1 MLLAISAAIILL
13 SFVTAIVL
21 AIRNRG
27 LLTVVMA
34 ALIGLLSLRALA
46 FALARYT
53 GDPTLSAWLDDLLSS
68 ELPIALSAALCLLAV
83 GIMALLFQRQR
94 RSERQLA
101 ARTEVLGATERAGGV
116 GYYFFDK
123 DSDRVVDSS
132 EEFAAILGRD
142 ISVEGLSWN
151 DWLAFV
157 HPGDHALVKAV
168 FARSSANADPYTLDY
183 RIVRPDGAIR
193 HIHENGAYVRDEGGG
208 MRSMGTIVD
217 RTEIREAE
225 ARLKTSTAAIT
236 LAEEHAGFGHYVIDL
251 KSRCFEEV
259 SPGAAALL
267 GRAVDAV
274 LGRPAAEFLDAI
286 HPDDL
291 ATVRKVYASSEALRS
306 NYAVEFRMV
315 RPDGSMRYMRDVG
328 GYLGPDE
335 GGRFVL
341 VGALLDITD
350 SKLRERQ
357 VREYATTL
365 ATAQRIANL
374 GTYVYDDAADRHE
387 YVSPEFAAIHGRT
400 PEELDVSLARW
411 SQWLHPD
418 DRERVMAA
426 HAASQANGSPY
437 DMEYRLYLPDGSLR
451 DVRDVREVGEV
462 IADPDGK
469 GTRTIGALIDL
480 TEMRSTQRELEDQ
493 HAILSFA
500 QRVAGI
506 GHIVYDAEQGRAVDV
521 SDMAVEI
528 TGESR
533 EEMLVSWEQ
542 DLSDILAED
551 QAKVRRA
558 FSGADGGESFDIEYR
573 IALPDG
579 TVRTLH
585 EVSKPFVGRE
595 GRRQLSTLQ
604 DVTEQRRLEREL
616 RQAKEA
622 AETANEAKSRF
633 LATMSHEIR
642 TPMNGVLGIAAL
654 LADSNLDRQQHRY
667 VNNLRQSAEALL
679 AIINDILDLSK
690 IEAGKLELELAPLDI
705 DDVVTSVAD
714 LLYPSAS
721 GKALVL
727 GAVVDPNL
735 PGQLLGDAGR
745 LRQILVNLVGNAL
758 KFTDS
763 GGVVIAV
770 ARTEDEQGGVSV
782 RFSVRDT
789 GIGIP
794 EKAKA
799 RLFEMFTQVDPSSG
813 RSRGGTGLGLA
824 ICRRLVGLMQ
834 GEIGLDSSPG
844 EGSVFWFTA
853 RFGTADGQGRPDR
866 EALPRLDGRHYL
878 LVDGT
883 TVGAELIAGQL
894 AAFGAAATVVAPGE
908 TPSADLRVDG
918 AIVGHLAGLADPAG
932 EVRRLRTLPALAA
945 VRMVAVVPVGAAV
958 SSDDGADAFVPM
970 PVHQH
975 DLIPALGSDTLSRA
989 EQRERERERAPRARQ
1004 SGIRILLAEDNRVN
1018 QMVTVN
1024 LLEAAGYRVDIAGNG
1039 IEAVEAVRR
1048 AAYQLVLMDSSMPEM
1063 DGIEATR
1070 RIRKLPGEASQVP
1083 VIALTA
1089 DALPGDRERYLEAGM
1104 SDYLPKPVRKAELL
1118 AMVDSWVAR
1127 GPQA

>member
-1 MLLAISAAIILL
+1 VLLAIAAVVIVL
-13 SFVTAIVL
+13 SFAAAVVL

-27 LLTVVMA
+27 LMTMVMA
-34 ALIGLLSLRALA
+34 GLIGLLSLRALA
-46 FALARYT
+46 FILVRHYGNPELA
-53 GDPTLSAWLDDLLSS
+53 SWLGDLLYS
-68 ELPIALSAALCLLAV
+68 ELPVVLSAAISLLAV
-83 GIMALLFQRQR
+83 GIMAVFFQRQR

-101 ARTEVLGATERAGGV
+101 SRTQVLDATERAGGV

-123 DSDRVVDSS
+123 ETDRVVDSS
-132 EEFAAILGRD
+132 AEFAAILGRD
-142 ISVEGLSWN
+142 VAGAGLSWN
-151 DWLAFV
+151 DWLACV
-157 HPGDHALVKAV
+157 HPGDHAMIRAF
-168 FARSSANADPYTLDY
+168 FARSAAAAGPYTVDY
-183 RIVRPDGAIR
+183 RIVRPDGQVR
-193 HIHENGAYVRDEGGG
+193 FIHENGAYVRDENGA

-225 ARLKTSTAAIT
+225 LRLQRSRAAIA

-251 KSRCFEEV
+251 QTRCFVEV

-267 GRAVDAV
+267 GRSVQEMLGKPVAEV
-274 LGRPAAEFLDAI
+274 LGLI

-291 ATVRKVYASSEALRS
+291 DTVMKVYGSSEALRS
-306 NYAVEFRMV
+306 NYSVEFRMA
-315 RPDGSMRYMRDVG
+315 RSDGSQRHMRDVG
-328 GYLGPDE
+328 GYLGPDDS
-335 GGRFVL
+335 GHFAL

-374 GTYVYDDAADRHE
+374 GTYVYDDENDRDV
-387 YVSPEFAAIHGRT
+387 YNSPEFVSIHGRT
-400 PEELDVSLARW
+400 AEELNVPLE
-411 SQWLHPD
+411 QWVQFVHPD
-418 DRERVMAA
+418 DRMRVLEV
-426 HAASQANGSPY
+426 HRASQADGSPY
-437 DMEYRLYLPDGSLR
+437 DLEYRLILPDGAL
-451 DVRDVREVGEV
+451 RDVREVGEV
-462 IADPDGK
+462 VPDPDGK
-469 GTRTIGALIDL
+469 GQRTIGALIDL
-480 TEMRSTQRELEDQ
+480 TDVRNTQRELEDQ
-493 HAILSFA
+493 REILSFA

-506 GHIVYDAEQGRAVDV
+506 GHIVYDAALGRAVNV
-521 SDMAVEI
+521 SEMAAEI
-528 TGESR
+528 TGSNT
-533 EEMLVSWEQ
+533 EEMYVSWENELKGILEE
-542 DLSDILAED
+542 DLP
-551 QAKVRRA
+551 KVRRA
-558 FSGADGGESFDIEYR
+558 FAAADRGEPFDVEYR
-573 IALPDG
+573 F
-579 TVRTLH
+579 RTAAGKTITLY
-585 EVSKPFVGRE
+585 EVSRPFDSRG
-595 GRRQLSTLQ
+595 GRRSLSTLQ

-616 RQAKEA
+616 RHAKES
-622 AETANEAKSRF
+622 AENANEAKSRF

-642 TPMNGVLGIAAL
+642 TPMNGILGIAAL
-654 LADSNLDRQQHRY
+654 LSDSELDRQQLRY

-727 GAVVDPNL
+727 GAIVDPRL
-735 PGQLLGDAGR
+735 PQRLLGDAGR

-758 KFTDS
+758 KFTDA
-763 GGVVIAV
+763 GGVVISVSCIDAE
-770 ARTEDEQGGVSV
+770 AGRTAV

-794 EKAKA
+794 AKAKA
-799 RLFEMFTQVDPSSG
+799 RLFDMFTQVDPSSG

-834 GEIGLDSSPG
+834 GEIGLDSTPG

-853 RFGTADGQGRPDR
+853 RFGVAQSDVPGQEPP
-866 EALPRLDGRHYL
+866 LPRLEGRHYL

-883 TVGAELIAGQL
+883 QVGREMIEGQL
-894 AAFGAAATVVAPGE
+894 AAAGARVTTIEPGE
-908 TPSADLRVDG
+908 EPAADLAFDG
-918 AIVGHLAGLADPAG
+918 VVVGHLAGLADPAA
-932 EVRRLRTLPALAA
+932 EVRRLRKLPTLASGRL
-945 VRMVAVVPVGAAV
+945 VAVVPIGSVV

-975 DLIPALGSDTLSRA
+975 DLIPALSSEILSPSQQRK
-989 EQRERERERAPRARQ
+989 RERESAPHAFK

-1018 QMVTVN
+1018 QMVTVK
-1024 LLEAAGYRVDIAGNG
+1024 LLEAAGYRVDIANNG
-1039 IEAVEAVRR
+1039 IEAVEAARR
-1048 AAYQLVLMDSSMPEM
+1048 AIYQLVLMDSSMPEM

-1070 RIRKLPGEASQVP
+1070 RIRRLVGEAAEVP

-1118 AMVDSWVAR
+1118 SMVDSWVSR
-1127 GPQA
+1127 KSQA

>member
-13 SFVTAIVL
+13 SFATAIVL

-27 LLTVVMA
+27 LLTIVMA
-34 ALIGLLSLRALA
+34 GLIGLLSLRALA

-53 GDPTLSAWLDDLLSS
+53 GDPTLSAWLNDLLSS
-68 ELPIALSAALCLLAV
+68 ELPIVLSAALCLLAV
-83 GIMALLFQRQR
+83 GIMAVLFQRQR

-123 DSDRVVDSS
+123 ESDRVVDSS

-142 ISVEGLSWN
+142 VAGEGLSWN
-151 DWLAFV
+151 DWLACV
-157 HPGDHALVKAV
+157 HPADHAMVKAV
-168 FARSSANADPYTLDY
+168 FAQSSASAGPYTLDY
-183 RIVRPDGAIR
+183 RIIRPDGEVR
-193 HIHENGAYVRDEGGG
+193 HIHENGAYVSDGAGGL
-208 MRSMGTIVD
+208 RSMGTIVD
-217 RTEIREAE
+217 RTQIREAE

-267 GRAVDAV
+267 GRTVDTV

-291 ATVRKVYASSEALRS
+291 ATLRKVYASSEALRS
-306 NYAVEFRMV
+306 NYAVEFRMM

-335 GGRFVL
+335 DGRFVL

-374 GTYVYDDAADRHE
+374 GTYVYDDAVDRHE

-400 PEELDVSLARW
+400 PEELDVSLVRW

-426 HAASQANGSPY
+426 HAASQADGSPY
-437 DMEYRLYLPDGSLR
+437 DMEYRLCRPDGSLR
-451 DVRDVREVGEV
+451 DVREVGEV
-462 IADPDGK
+462 VHDPDGR

-480 TEMRSTQRELEDQ
+480 TEVRSTQRELEDQ
-493 HAILSFA
+493 RAILSFA

-506 GHIVYDAEQGRAVDV
+506 GHIVYDAEKGRAVDV

-528 TGESR
+528 TGSSR

-542 DLSDILAED
+542 DLSDIVTED
-551 QAKVRRA
+551 QTKVRHA
-558 FSGADGGESFDIEYR
+558 FQSADRGESFDIEYR
-573 IALPDG
+573 VAAPDG
-579 TVRTLH
+579 SVRTLH

-654 LADSNLDRQQHRY
+654 LADSDLDRQQLRY

-727 GAVVDPNL
+727 GAVVDPDL
-735 PGQLLGDAGR
+735 PGNLLGDAGR

-763 GGVVIAV
+763 GGVVITVTRVEAG
-770 ARTEDEQGGVSV
+770 QGGVSV

-799 RLFEMFTQVDPSSG
+799 RLFDMFTQVDPSSG

-834 GEIGLDSSPG
+834 GEIGLDSNPG

-853 RFGTADGQGRPDR
+853 RFGSAEGSGRP
-866 EALPRLDGRHYL
+866 EHAATPRLDGRRYL

-883 TVGAELIAGQL
+883 KVGAELIAGQL
-894 AAFGAAATVVAPGE
+894 AAVGAAATVVAPGE
-908 TPSADLRVDG
+908 APPSDLKVDG

-932 EVRRLRTLPALAA
+932 EVRRLRTLPALAS
-945 VRMVAVVPVGAAV
+945 VRLVAVVPVGAIV

-975 DLIPALGSDTLSRA
+975 DLIPALSSDALSRA
-989 EQRERERERAPRARQ
+989 EQRERERDKAPRARQ

-1048 AAYQLVLMDSSMPEM
+1048 ATYQLVLMDSSMPEM

-1127 GPQA
+1127 GSQA